1 MSNAPYELHIGNKNY
16 SSWSLRPWIL
26 LKALDI
32 PFIEHQHYFTPDNS
46 AFKTFSPTALVPCLI
61 DGQDTKKITVWD
73 SLAIA
78 EYIHEDH
85 PAVWPANREA
95 RGFARSAAAE
105 MHSGFGAL
113 RSLCSMSVGIRVKMF
128 DTPPALI
135 RDLARIDD
143 IWRSGLSGFGG
154 PFLAGSRF
162 TAVDAFYAPVV
173 FRIQTYGVGFDLSK
187 AARAYVDFMLQQPA
201 MQAWYEAG
209 IAETERDAAHEAE
222 IAAVGEVIADYRAK

>member
-1 MSNAPYELHIGNKNY
+1 MSNTQYELHIGNKNY

-26 LKALDI
+26 MKALDI

-46 AFKTFSPTALVPCLI
+46 AFKAFSPTALVPCLI
-61 DGQDTKKITVWD
+61 DNKTAVWD

-78 EYIHEDH
+78 EYIYEDH
-85 PAVWPANREA
+85 SAVWPANREA
-95 RGFARSAAAE
+95 RSFARSAAAE
-105 MHSGFGAL
+105 MHAGFSAL
-113 RSLCSMSVGIRVKMF
+113 RNLCSMNIGIRVKMF

-143 IWRSGLSGFGG
+143 IWRSGLANFGG
-154 PFLAGSRF
+154 PFLAGGQF

-187 AARAYVDFMLQQPA
+187 EARAYVDFMLQQPA
-201 MQAWYEAG
+201 MKAWYEAG
-209 IAETERDAAHEAE
+209 IAETERDASHEAE
-222 IAAVGEVIADYRAK
+222 IALAGEVIADYRAQ